1 VQMSQNQPYS
11 TCTNH
16 LHLPSNPHIRTRTR
30 PLRRRQLPT
39 LLGLPNRQIRLCT
52 TRRVQATKIAIPAQG
67 NDINNQDPHLGGHVF
82 EVCKLDP
89 GPDHEVL
96 LVAWQVGVLEA
107 LDGRVSFHVGHCA
120 EEEGHVAG
128 RKEEL
133 VAGYAR
139 EDGAVCGLQVYAL
152 DEEVEPFCCGG
163 AEDA

>member
-1 VQMSQNQPYS
+1 MRSRS
-11 TCTNH
+11 NH
-16 LHLPSNPHIRTRTR
+16 LEQAKKPCANVAKSTIFHMHKPHPPPLQSPHPSKTR

-39 LLGLPNRQIRLCT
+39 LLGLANRQIRLGT
-52 TRRVQATKIAIPAQG
+52 TRRIQATKIAIPAQG
-67 NDINNQDPHLGGHVF
+67 NDINNQNPHLGRHVF

-96 LVAWQVGVLEA
+96 LVARQVGVLEA

-133 VAGYAR
+133 VAGYTC
-139 EDGAVCGLQVYAL
+139 EDGAVCGL
-152 DEEVEPFCCGG
+152 
-163 AEDA
+163 